1 METISYMESTLLGK
15 VYFCYMYVLYIL
27 YMRTFNCNRFYIYI
41 YIYISTYIVHK
52 NWDIVSL
59 ILNQITPTNLSLCTF
74 VFLRWSV
81 WFPLQRSFHPQE
93 CSFSFTFPP
102 VLQVKTDPVIYSMIY
117 FVQQM
122 LFIYN
127 VKYTLDY
134 FGHKLSIYIINLLLK
149 SMSSPSVGRLVGL
162 S

>member
-1 METISYMESTLLGK
+1 MWRPYPTWNQLCLVRFIFVT
-15 VYFCYMYVLYIL
+15 CMYCTYCTWVRL
-27 YMRTFNCNRFYIYI
+27 TVTAFYINI
-41 YIYISTYIVHK
+41 YTYIVQK

-102 VLQVKTDPVIYSMIY
+102 VLQVKTDPVYSMIY

>member
-1 METISYMESTLLGK
+1 MESTLLGK

-27 YMRTFNCNRFYIYI
+27 YMRTFNCNSFYIYTYMYIYI
-41 YIYISTYIVHK
+41 YTYIEHK

-102 VLQVKTDPVIYSMIY
+102 VLQVKTDPVYSMIY